1 MNTDNFSCAGVSF
14 LTNENVTMS
23 QEAAQLPGSGF
34 SRRTNGQTLCVPP
47 ALWSTQSTVTVVK
60 YSLAYSG
67 SEIGAI
73 TASPFSQ
80 RTRTQKKTQNI
91 IVERLPKLKN
101 GQSFYCHWLHF
112 WIFFLCLCNCHN
124 SDNTMSWMEK
134 RLNSPSCFSIQ
145 IFPDLLDLYRV
156 QFDNLFFHLLYQLP
170 SSWRQPAEAWSY
182 GCIHAPAWHQIWLF
196 SEAES
201 WGTACP
207 WTGSRQHLEKKIK
220 NEKPGCTKLLSS
232 ASAKSQNQVKR

>member
-23 QEAAQLPGSGF
+23 QEAVQLPGSGF

-80 RTRTQKKTQNI
+80 RTRTQKKHKI
-91 IVERLPKLKN
+91 
-101 GQSFYCHWLHF
+101 
-112 WIFFLCLCNCHN
+112 
-124 SDNTMSWMEK
+124 
-134 RLNSPSCFSIQ
+134 
-145 IFPDLLDLYRV
+145 LLWKD
-156 QFDNLFFHLLYQLP
+156 
-170 SSWRQPAEAWSY
+170 
-182 GCIHAPAWHQIWLF
+182 C
-196 SEAES
+196 
-201 WGTACP
+201 
-207 WTGSRQHLEKKIK
+207 
-220 NEKPGCTKLLSS
+220 LSS
-232 ASAKSQNQVKR
+232 KMARVFTVIDCTFGYSFFVCATVTTVTIQCHEWKRD